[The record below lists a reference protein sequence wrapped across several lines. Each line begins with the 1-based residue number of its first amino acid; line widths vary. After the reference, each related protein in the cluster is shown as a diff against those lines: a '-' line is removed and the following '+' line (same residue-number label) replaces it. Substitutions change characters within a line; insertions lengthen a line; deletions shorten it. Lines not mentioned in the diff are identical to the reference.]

1 VEDRQGGYRRPS
13 RTCGTRLCHR
23 KLDFGGAV
31 SAVRS
36 VRSRSLRVRRFA
48 GHGTFIVLAH
58 YCNSSFNM
66 DSTVEEIPPFS
77 LKPWKT
83 QGRRFSAP
91 LFGAPPA
98 GHMPTKPTN
107 SYLLQNVKLRRSYV
121 FRKGAY
127 GMDETENGVVGF
139 ATGRSA
145 SRERLNMVWR
155 LGGAA
160 PAAGVWAQ
168 RVSLTLS
175 NIRSAPR
182 LKRSPTVA
190 QVRKFPGS
198 RLVCDLTNNSAM
210 AGIETQPKFHR
221 RSDN

>member
-1 VEDRQGGYRRPS
+1 MEDRQGGYRRPS

-66 DSTVEEIPPFS
+66 ASTVEEIPPFS

-98 GHMPTKPTN
+98 GHMPHKAHQIRICYKTLNCVARMYSERELTAWMKQRTALSALRLVEARKPRT
-107 SYLLQNVKLRRSYV
+107 LKHGL
-121 FRKGAY
+121 
-127 GMDETENGVVGF
+127 
-139 ATGRSA
+139 A
-145 SRERLNMVWR
+145 SRWSCAHGRRV
-155 LGGAA
+155 G
-160 PAAGVWAQ
+160 Q

-198 RLVCDLTNNSAM
+198 RIVWDLTNNSAM
-210 AGIETQPKFHR
+210 AGIETQPNI
-221 RSDN
+221 SSPQ

>member
-1 VEDRQGGYRRPS
+1 MPGNRRTRSALLQQQLQYGLHGGGNSPIFSETVENSGAAVFRPS
-13 RTCGTRLCHR
+13 FWRT
-23 KLDFGGAV
+23 A
-31 SAVRS
+31 
-36 VRSRSLRVRRFA
+36 SR
-48 GHGTFIVLAH
+48 AH
-58 YCNSSFNM
+58 APQS
-66 DSTVEEIPPFS
+66 PP
-77 LKPWKT
+77 
-83 QGRRFSAP
+83 
-91 LFGAPPA
+91 
-98 GHMPTKPTN
+98 N

-139 ATGRSA
+139 TTGRSA
-145 SRERLNMVWR
+145 RRERLNMVWR

-160 PAAGVWAQ
+160 PTAGVWGQ

-198 RLVCDLTNNSAM
+198 RIVWDLTNNSAM